1 MGREPS
7 SSGHLLVR
15 TPTKTLAI
23 VAQLFRSCLLLA
35 SAGCN
40 GFGPNIELG
49 QRQQKPDQE
58 CTHTNG
64 SQLWHRDNQMDVL
77 LTRNLLTTIAL

>member
-49 QRQQKPDQE
+49 QRQQKPGQE
-58 CTHTNG
+58 CPHTETVSSCG
-64 SQLWHRDNQMDVL
+64 
-77 LTRNLLTTIAL
+77 TETTNWVSFN